1 MILLE
6 TALGFLG
13 LGGPDVISL
22 GYLVNNAQRFIRVAW
37 WMSVFLGATIALAV
51 LDLYLLGDAIND
63 FLTPHDLR

>member
-1 MILLE
+1 M
-6 TALGFLG
+6 
-13 LGGPDVISL
+13 ISL